1 MPAVEPLPSMTFACV
16 NVKLFMMTT
25 GSKLNL
31 KITNIPFRVD
41 ALHNNRS
48 FDHTIGG
55 RQVLLVF
62 FAVVQQ
68 EIGKY
73 FAQQWLIGVTVYL
86 WVQILKSFG
95 RLILLKPVSRKKKQ
109 FAIGENVNG
118 SAIVIYLFQVQFGR
132 EKGDVVAPQ
141 IVTFE
146 SLQF

>member
-1 MPAVEPLPSMTFACV
+1 
-16 NVKLFMMTT
+16 MMTT

-86 WVQILKSFG
+86 
-95 RLILLKPVSRKKKQ
+95 
-109 FAIGENVNG
+109 
-118 SAIVIYLFQVQFGR
+118 
-132 EKGDVVAPQ
+132 
-141 IVTFE
+141 
-146 SLQF
+146 